1 MNLSRRIRA
10 EPRRLERLVRTH
22 TVEAATPPTAGR
34 DAHEIE
40 GGQLGLE
47 PGALRPRGGRRA
59 LCSQVRVSQPLDC
72 MPISA
77 AASAASTAAA
87 EQRAP
92 PEGGWVPRVIAQME
106 LHLVRVWARARWL
119 GLGGEG

>member
-1 MNLSRRIRA
+1 M
-10 EPRRLERLVRTH
+10 RTH

-47 PGALRPRGGRRA
+47 PGALRPRWVRRA
-59 LCSQVRVSQPLDC
+59 LRSQVRFSQPLDC

-77 AASAASTAAA
+77 AASTAAA

-92 PEGGWVPRVIAQME
+92 PEGGGVAGVIAQME
-106 LHLVRVWARARWL
+106 LHLVRVRARARWL
-119 GLGGEG
+119 GLGG

>member
-59 LCSQVRVSQPLDC
+59 LRSQVRVSQPLDC

-77 AASAASTAAA
+77 AASAAAAASTAAA

-92 PEGGWVPRVIAQME
+92 PEPRRVAGVIAQME
-106 LHLVRVWARARWL
+106 LHLVRVRARWL
-119 GLGGEG
+119 GLGG

>member
-1 MNLSRRIRA
+1 M
-10 EPRRLERLVRTH
+10 RTH

-47 PGALRPRGGRRA
+47 PGALRPRWVRRA
-59 LCSQVRVSQPLDC
+59 LRSQVRFSQPLDC

-77 AASAASTAAA
+77 AAAAAAASTAAA

-92 PEGGWVPRVIAQME
+92 PEPRRVAGVIAQME
-106 LHLVRVWARARWL
+106 LHLVRVRARARWL
-119 GLGGEG
+119 GLGG

>member
-1 MNLSRRIRA
+1 M
-10 EPRRLERLVRTH
+10 RTH
-22 TVEAATPPTAGR
+22 TVEAATPPTTGR

-40 GGQLGLE
+40 GGQLGLVPGALPAI

-59 LCSQVRVSQPLDC
+59 LRSQVRVSQPLDC

-77 AASAASTAAA
+77 AASAAAAASTAAA

-92 PEGGWVPRVIAQME
+92 PEGGGVAGVIAQME
-106 LHLVRVWARARWL
+106 LHLVRVRARARWL
-119 GLGGEG
+119 GLGG

>member
-1 MNLSRRIRA
+1 M
-10 EPRRLERLVRTH
+10 RTH

-59 LCSQVRVSQPLDC
+59 LRSQVRVSQPLDC

-77 AASAASTAAA
+77 AAFAAFAAFAAAASSTAAA
-87 EQRAP
+87 EQR
-92 PEGGWVPRVIAQME
+92 
-106 LHLVRVWARARWL
+106 RWRRR
-119 GLGGEG
+119 

>member
-1 MNLSRRIRA
+1 M
-10 EPRRLERLVRTH
+10 RTH

-59 LCSQVRVSQPLDC
+59 LRSQVRVSQPLDC

-77 AASAASTAAA
+77 AASAAAA

-106 LHLVRVWARARWL
+106 LHLVRVRARARWL